1 MKAKHV
7 QAASIILSPL
17 LTLMALSDVPLLRSK
32 AAEISLLI
40 FGYVAVLIAVAST
53 VLRYRKEHRG
63 LLPNWRRIP
72 YSLSLTLMVALSL
85 SPLVTWAL
93 ALNSSYPSATS
104 RHDPIFVALFG
115 ANVAAVTLIWF
126 GRGWWR
132 VGLTALNLLLFF
144 FWAFPM
150 GVGI

>member
-7 QAASIILSPL
+7 QAASIIVSAL
-17 LTLMALSDVPLLRSK
+17 LILMALSDLPFLRSK
-32 AAEISLLI
+32 AAEILLLI
-40 FGYVAVLIAVAST
+40 LGYVAVLIAVAST
-53 VLRYRKEHRG
+53 VFRYRNEHRG

-72 YSLSLTLMVALSL
+72 YAISLTLMVALSL

-104 RHDPIFVALFG
+104 RHDPIFFTLFG
-115 ANVAAVTLIWF
+115 ANVAAIALIWF
-126 GRGWWR
+126 GRGWSR
-132 VGLTALNLLLFF
+132 VGLAALNLLLFL